1 MRDRL
6 KLLFPLGP
14 SYNAEPADILN
25 SKRAFRSLGYYRPAN
40 EEDGAWVDADLF
52 GGIRRFQRDNKLKV
66 DGLMRPGGET
76 ENAVNLAL
84 REMPGEGP
92 ANDDTGPANDN
103 ENVVADYG
111 CDAMYHQEALLCS
124 QLPPQRAAVCHQTA
138 ATRYGNCLAGK
149 PILPALKL
157 KR

>member
-103 ENVVADYG
+103 FAWAD
-111 CDAMYHQEALLCS
+111 
-124 QLPPQRAAVCHQTA
+124 CHQQLEIDRMRCKLMPSPQLA
-138 ATRYGNCLAGK
+138 AICYSSAMSRYGNCLAGRPLGPLTTK
-149 PILPALKL
+149 V
-157 KR
+157 